1 MRLWTTQTQAF
12 WDQLQDQGRISC
24 ESEYAESLFLTYY
37 DWLSGQMCR
46 RIGPPPE
53 SGIRFPIWAWKQQ
66 GSHKKPCRPSPPSS
80 GNLDQ
85 EVFLTIDVPDEKVLL
100 SDFDLWGNCVLNDFY
115 IPADKADNR
124 RFDKMEDRLRRAGI
138 PAGEWPEDVKAE
150 IRRSWERIFDLDH
163 PCHYQHLARRN
174 RWIQATFWELKRDWV
189 VDCRPLDNRIIQ
201 EET

>member
-1 MRLWTTQTQAF
+1 M
-12 WDQLQDQGRISC
+12 
-24 ESEYAESLFLTYY
+24 
-37 DWLSGQMCR
+37 
-46 RIGPPPE
+46 PPY
-53 SGIRFPIWAWKQQ
+53 
-66 GSHKKPCRPSPPSS
+66 RPSPASS
-80 GNLDQ
+80 GDLDQ
-85 EVFLTIDVPDEKVLL
+85 EVFLSIDVPDEKVLL
-100 SDFDLWGNCVLNDFY
+100 SDFDLWGNCVLNGFY

-124 RFDKMEDRLRRAGI
+124 RFGRMEDRLRRAGI